1 MCGHSHLNMQNVR
14 AVLEAIDFE
23 GLDAG
28 RAHSAVHETAWRLA
42 LTLSYEEVDYVVARV
57 LERLSR

>member
-1 MCGHSHLNMQNVR
+1 MQNVQ